1 MLISGTGRGSRP
13 ASTTAS
19 FTETSTRS
27 ITESRPVTEEYWS
40 YWSPESHLAW
50 ILANSSG
57 KVNRHQI
64 FKKCSTCTT
73 NYNYSL
79 YLQHATPYHSPSCPS
94 CWRSCPSCCSA
105 TSFPASRRS
114 SSRPMIYFNI
124 FKWVK
129 GINGATTHCHSEAQ
143 SPPMQATDRLFK
155 ETVMSPA
162 PPCL

>member
-1 MLISGTGRGSRP
+1 MHELWLIPVARLISIRCSRN
-13 ASTTAS
+13 ARHTT
-19 FTETSTRS
+19 
-27 ITESRPVTEEYWS
+27 I
-40 YWSPESHLAW
+40 
-50 ILANSSG
+50 N
-57 KVNRHQI
+57 
-64 FKKCSTCTT
+64 
-73 NYNYSL
+73 NYSL

-143 SPPMQATDRLFK
+143 AVSSSSCAAHRPPIQGNGDVT
-155 ETVMSPA
+155 SPA
-162 PPCL
+162 LPLDRPGTQQPQLYFQNWHRITTKSKTSRQRIKLTETT